1 MNHAP
6 ATVFDASSGMK
17 PAAPHPLRCP
27 LCGQPNQCALASGQP
42 ARSCWCMAPGALA
55 ALPEG
60 LRGQVCICAA
70 CGAWADRPAPAPI

>member
-1 MNHAP
+1 
-6 ATVFDASSGMK
+6 MK

-42 ARSCWCMAPGALA
+42 ARSCWCMARRLAPCALA